1 MPDIIRMIKP
11 NRRTTQTEY
20 VDNMKEVK
28 HTHAIPFG
36 KLERKSHLGDPGT
49 DGRIS

>member
-1 MPDIIRMIKP
+1 MIKP

-20 VDNMKEVK
+20 VDNMKEVR
-28 HTHAIPFG
+28 HTHAILVG
-36 KLERKSHLGDPGT
+36 KLERKSHLGDLGI